1 LINSIYKNGFIKL
14 KKQMLIIASIAYSSP
29 NSLKLD
35 MFNFLYKNNPLV
47 FSLLFTINNSIKAK
61 NSLVINTYPKLELL
75 VINNKKLIPKEDNAK
90 LR

>member
-1 LINSIYKNGFIKL
+1 MINSIYKNGFIKL
-14 KKQMLIIASIAYSSP
+14 KKIMLIIASIAYSSP

-35 MFNFLYKNNPLV
+35 IFNFLYKNNPLV
-47 FSLLFTINNSIKAK
+47 LSVLLTIYNSIKVK

-75 VINNKKLIPKEDNAK
+75 VINNKRFIPKEDNAK

>member
-1 LINSIYKNGFIKL
+1 
-14 KKQMLIIASIAYSSP
+14 
-29 NSLKLD
+29 

-47 FSLLFTINNSIKAK
+47 LSVLLTIYKSIKVK

-75 VINNKKLIPKEDNAK
+75 VINNKRLIPKEDNAK

>member
-1 LINSIYKNGFIKL
+1 
-14 KKQMLIIASIAYSSP
+14 MLIIASIVYSSP
-29 NSLKLD
+29 NSLKLE

-47 FSLLFTINNSIKAK
+47 LSVLLTIYKSIKVK

-75 VINNKKLIPKEDNAK
+75 VINNKRLIPKEDNAK

>member
-1 LINSIYKNGFIKL
+1 
-14 KKQMLIIASIAYSSP
+14 MLIIASIAYSSP

-35 MFNFLYKNNPLV
+35 MFNFLYKKDPLV
-47 FSLLFTINNSIKAK
+47 LSVLLTINNSIKVK

-75 VINNKKLIPKEDNAK
+75 VINNKRFIPKEDNAK

>member
-1 LINSIYKNGFIKL
+1 MINSIYKNGFIKL
-14 KKQMLIIASIAYSSP
+14 KKQMLIIASIVYSSP
-29 NSLKLD
+29 NSLKLE

-47 FSLLFTINNSIKAK
+47 LSVLLTIYKSIKVK

-75 VINNKKLIPKEDNAK
+75 VINNKRLIPKEDNAK

>member
-1 LINSIYKNGFIKL
+1 
-14 KKQMLIIASIAYSSP
+14 MLIIASIAYSSP

-35 MFNFLYKNNPLV
+35 IFNFLYKNNPLV
-47 FSLLFTINNSIKAK
+47 LSVLLTVYNSIKVK

-75 VINNKKLIPKEDNAK
+75 VINNKRFIPKEDNAK

>member
-1 LINSIYKNGFIKL
+1 
-14 KKQMLIIASIAYSSP
+14 MLIIASIAYSSP

-35 MFNFLYKNNPLV
+35 IFNFLYKNNPLV
-47 FSLLFTINNSIKAK
+47 LSVLLTIYNSIKVK

-75 VINNKKLIPKEDNAK
+75 VINNKRFIPKEDNAK